1 MPPSPH
7 REVGFIV
14 GTAMMS
20 GAIQV
25 LWHVFTGVGALLGFI
40 STLFLIYDRL
50 LRYRPVASIKAVRDK
65 ATLPAQVPPVLRIRN
80 VAPFH
85 LLVER
90 FVVKPPYFRIM
101 PNFFPVK
108 GTKSLVIYGAGTPIL
123 LAPNEERD
131 LAMVPHGPTI
141 AKTERIDII
150 IHGRRDASTGPFQW
164 PVRVRTSLADIELR
178 QQAAMNELL
187 NHESTE

>member
-65 ATLPAQVPPVLRIRN
+65 ATLPAQAGAVEPLHAQTTPPAFSVAMIN
-80 VAPFH
+80 VKDEEGCRPA
-85 LLVER
+85 R
-90 FVVKPPYFRIM
+90 RRQSAAVKS
-101 PNFFPVK
+101 VK
-108 GTKSLVIYGAGTPIL
+108 GRERVASLRGRATTSGFVSVGGSLGGKWYPYHSLTSGQLPSFIGRKASSAAATGTM
-123 LAPNEERD
+123 AVYWR
-131 LAMVPHGPTI
+131 
-141 AKTERIDII
+141 
-150 IHGRRDASTGPFQW
+150 
-164 PVRVRTSLADIELR
+164 VRVDT
-178 QQAAMNELL
+178 NK
-187 NHESTE
+187 NTKV